1 MLLSPMDESEM
12 LPILPSERVP
22 WDQLMAE
29 CEAVGTM
36 IRRARENYIMS
47 EVLETYRAIREQ
59 GVEIIPACAAI
70 YEIYF
75 EASDNGDFQGSDK
88 IGV

>member
-1 MLLSPMDESEM
+1 MLLSSMDEAE
-12 LPILPSERVP
+12 LPAIPTEYVSWE
-22 WDQLMAE
+22 QLMAE
-29 CEAVGTM
+29 CEVVGDM
-36 IRRARENYIMS
+36 LRRARENYIMS

-75 EASDNGDFQGSDK
+75 EQSDNGDFRGPETA
-88 IGV
+88 GV